1 MKALV
6 FIAGLLIAG
15 SASAACTEGNIALIV
30 KHNVTTDKDITEV
43 RVCKNGTFMTPA
55 EKAAY
60 IYNPRTTCTEG
71 SKAIFVKQLP
81 GQDRET
87 SEVRVCKNGTFMT
100 AAEKA
105 AYVRNPKSTCVEGA
119 YSVARADSYFRNL
132 SEEQADKSITV
143 VCKSNKWVPVR
154 GL

>member
-15 SASAACTEGNIALIV
+15 SASAACKDGSIALIV
-30 KHNVTTDKDITEV
+30 KHNVSTDKDIT
-43 RVCKNGTFMTPA
+43 
-55 EKAAY
+55 
-60 IYNPRTTCTEG
+60 
-71 SKAIFVKQLP
+71 
-81 GQDRET
+81 
-87 SEVRVCKNGTFMT
+87 EVRVCKNGTFMT

-105 AYVRNPKSTCVEGA
+105 AYIYNPRTSCTEGTQAIYVKQLSGDRETSEVRTCKNGTFMNAAEKAAYVRNPKHTCVEGA
-119 YSVARADSYFRNL
+119 YSVARADSYFQGL

-143 VCKSNKWVPVR
+143 VCKNNKWVPVR